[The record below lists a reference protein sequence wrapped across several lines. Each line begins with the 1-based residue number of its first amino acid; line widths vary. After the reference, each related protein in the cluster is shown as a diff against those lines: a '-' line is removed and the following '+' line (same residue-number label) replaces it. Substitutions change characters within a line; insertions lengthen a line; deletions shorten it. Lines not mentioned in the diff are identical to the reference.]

1 MSEYTSLQKSKLG
14 PESFACT
21 CGRRRDAAASY
32 THQSNVA
39 TYVYHRCECGAE
51 WTESHPSVDRS
62 EPVSIDEVLEVH
74 QSLLAFEGSLRDLV
88 APKPEEAEAEN

>member
-32 THQSNVA
+32 TQQSNVA

-74 QSLLAFEGSLRDLV
+74 QSLTAFEGSLRDLV